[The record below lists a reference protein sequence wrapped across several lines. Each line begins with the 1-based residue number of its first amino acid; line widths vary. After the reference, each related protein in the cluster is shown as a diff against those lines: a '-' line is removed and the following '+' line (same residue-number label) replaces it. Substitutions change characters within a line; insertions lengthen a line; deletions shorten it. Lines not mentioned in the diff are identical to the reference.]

1 MKWYLVG
8 ERDEESG
15 KFIGT
20 VPGLSIYVEAASKD
34 EAVSALREATPM
46 HLEALRVRGVDA
58 PPPPVVE
65 AVEIA

>member
-1 MKWYLVG
+1 MKWYLVV

-15 KFIGT
+15 SFIGT
-20 VPGLSIYVEAASKD
+20 VPGLSIFAEARTKD
-34 EAVSALREATPM
+34 EAIRALREAIPL
-46 HLEALRVRGVDA
+46 HLEALRAKGVDT